1 MIDAFLEAHPHLKR
15 DPDDLKELDARDKL
29 PEENL
34 RSRKRRQMEEDQ
46 EEEDD
51 EEEEEEEEEEEARSG
66 LGYLWR
72 PPSSSDSDDRGEE
85 EEEEE
90 EEGLL
95 EAARCGDKDR
105 AEQLIKAGCRVDWRD
120 EVCLPLLSP
129 PPPSLHPSLSLCHSF
144 FLSSYMYVCIYI
156 YIYIYC
162 IACVC
167 IYCMYYTN
175 NKFFKTCM
183 M

>member
-90 EEGLL
+90 EEEGLL

-105 AEQLIKAGCRVDWRD
+105 AEQLIKAGCRVDCRD
-120 EVCLPLLSP
+120 EVCLPHLS
-129 PPPSLHPSLSLCHSF
+129 PPPSLHPSLSPCHSF
-144 FLSSYMYVCIYI
+144 FLSFYMYIYI
-156 YIYIYC
+156 YIYIVYRVYVYT
-162 IACVC
+162 VC
-167 IYCMYYTN
+167 IIQ
-175 NKFFKTCM
+175 NKFFNTCM

>member
-34 RSRKRRQMEEDQ
+34 RSRKRRQMEEEE

-51 EEEEEEEEEEEARSG
+51 EEEEEEEEEEARSG
-66 LGYLWR
+66 
-72 PPSSSDSDDRGEE
+72 SSSDSDDRGE

-105 AEQLIKAGCRVDWRD
+105 AEQLIKAGCRVDCRD
-120 EVCLPLLSP
+120 EVCLPHLS

-144 FLSSYMYVCIYI
+144 FLSSYMYV